1 MRTLPAEFGRLFKPA
16 DSKAHQLRRD
26 RLAVLAFLTVVL
38 WAACSVAMY
47 FTEHDA
53 QGTDIHNGWQAAYWT
68 ASQMTAIG
76 STFANPRSTPAYVL
90 DMVLKIYA
98 VVVVAAL
105 AGAMGA
111 FFIHHKDQEEKS

>member
-1 MRTLPAEFGRLFKPA
+1 MRPWPTLSARCAPSRL
-16 DSKAHQLRRD
+16 
-26 RLAVLAFLTVVL
+26 
-38 WAACSVAMY
+38 
-47 FTEHDA
+47 TEHDA
-53 QGTDIHNGWQAAYWT
+53 QGTDIHNGWEASYWT

-76 STFANPRSTPAYVL
+76 STFANPRSTPGYVL